1 MQARRGR
8 KNRSKLRLVKVVMRV
23 QVVMKLEVRS
33 VQVAAN
39 VMKVRQIGQQ

>member
-39 VMKVRQIGQQ
+39 VMKVRQTGQQ